1 MLSLRGFDCKTYW
14 ERFAPGQPLPEIAC
28 PEPACTEFLRGHGWY
43 RRYLNGE
50 LVPIRRTRCDR
61 CEVTHAVLP
70 EDVCAYHDLTL
81 WTLECALETEGGP
94 TAVARAT
101 GQADGVGV
109 RRARRWQ
116 RRERASW
123 IAELLALLPPTAGRW
138 WERVRAVVGPEPG
151 ALIRL
156 RRWLWSTWRCFFSGL
171 TGLFRHGQPRTPFRR
186 DSTDLGIFLQE

>member
-1 MLSLRGFDCKTYW
+1 MLCLRGFDCKTYW
-14 ERFAPGQPLPEIAC
+14 DRFAPGLPLPEIAC
-28 PEPACTEFLRGHGWY
+28 PSCEGQLLRGHGWY
-43 RRYLNGE
+43 RRYLDGE
-50 LVPIRRTRCDR
+50 LVPIRRVRCGR
-61 CEVTHAVLP
+61 CGVTHAVLP

-81 WTLECALETEGGP
+81 WMLERALETEGGP

-101 GQADGVGV
+101 GQAGDVGV

-116 RRERASW
+116 HRERASW
-123 IAELLALLPPTAGRW
+123 NAELLALLPPTAGRW
-138 WERVRAVVGPEPG
+138 WERVGAVVGPEPG

-171 TGLFRHGQPRTPFRR
+171 TGLFRRGQPRTPFRR